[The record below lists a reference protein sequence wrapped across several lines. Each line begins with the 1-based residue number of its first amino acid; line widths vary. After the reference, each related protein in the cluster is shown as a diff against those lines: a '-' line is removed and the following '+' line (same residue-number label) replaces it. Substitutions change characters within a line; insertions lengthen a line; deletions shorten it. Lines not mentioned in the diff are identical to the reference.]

1 MSSAR
6 IADFGPL
13 VITSDVDKA
22 VIDTLRLWLPTYLSQ
37 LERERDIPVG
47 SMPRPSAGSFHTVS
61 APEQLLDQWLPS
73 VLVTTARGESAVES
87 WGDGFISAGFQVA
100 VSCVTKGRTD
110 EEARVNASR
119 YEGCLRRIM
128 VQQPSLGSF
137 AGGVQPMSVGQV
149 APVEDEQEQNRYL
162 AVGMSTYLVMVD
174 KTVQGETGP
183 FMGPGP
189 YEPTD
194 PDIPDTPFD
203 PLAEVSG
210 TTFTVVP
217 KED

>member
-1 MSSAR
+1 MSSTR
-6 IADFGPL
+6 LADFGPL
-13 VITSDVDKA
+13 VLSTDVDEA
-22 VIDTLRLWLPTYLSQ
+22 VTNTLRLWLPTYLSQ
-37 LERERDIPVG
+37 FERERSIPVG
-47 SMPRPSAGSFHTVS
+47 SMPRPTPGSFHTVS
-61 APEQLLDQWLPS
+61 SEEQLLDQRLPAI
-73 VLVTTARGESAVES
+73 LVTTARGESAVES

-100 VSCVTKGRTD
+100 VSCVMKGRTD
-110 EEARVNASR
+110 EEARINASR
-119 YEGCLRRIM
+119 YEGCIRRIM

-149 APVEDEQEQNRYL
+149 APVEDEQDQPRYL

-194 PDIPDTPFD
+194 PDDPNTPFD